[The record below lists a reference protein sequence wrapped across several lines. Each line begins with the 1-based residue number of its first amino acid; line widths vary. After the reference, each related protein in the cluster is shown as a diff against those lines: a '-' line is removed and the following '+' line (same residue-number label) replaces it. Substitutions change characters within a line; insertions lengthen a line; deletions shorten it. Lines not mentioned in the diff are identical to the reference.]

1 MGIFSRT
8 RDIFAA
14 NMTELLDRSE
24 DPAKMIRM
32 IILEMEETLVEV
44 RASAARSI
52 ADGKEMRR
60 ALKRLE
66 ELQYS
71 WTEKAE
77 LALSKDREDLAK
89 AALIER
95 QKAADMAGGL
105 QEEID
110 QIEETLKS
118 YEADIAKLQ
127 GKLREA
133 RARQNAIATRL
144 ESAVSRA
151 RAREVLNGG
160 RTEDAFSKFEIL
172 ERRADF
178 AEGRAEAL
186 GMTGPK
192 SLEEEIAE
200 LRSSEKVDAE
210 LEAMKAALKRKGD
223 YGMEDVL
230 LPLVICSI
238 LFIGLPWLV
247 FHYVTKWKQTAT
259 ITGADEKLLDELY
272 DLARRLDDR
281 LCSIERIMTAENP
294 NWRQQCLPDA
304 TARIEEELNEVRS
317 RGRTRSRVRT
327 GE

>member
-14 NMTELLDRSE
+14 NMTELLDRAE
-24 DPAKMIRM
+24 DPARMIRM

-60 ALKRLE
+60 ALKRLD
-66 ELQYS
+66 ELQTS

-95 QKAADMAGGL
+95 QKASDMAEGL
-105 QEEID
+105 KAEID
-110 QIEETLKS
+110 LIDEALKS

-144 ESAVSRA
+144 ESAVARA
-151 RAREVLNGG
+151 KAREVLNGG
-160 RTEDAFSKFEIL
+160 RTEDAFGKFELL

-178 AEGRAEAL
+178 AEGRADAL

-200 LRSSEKVDAE
+200 LQASDKVEAE

-223 YGMEDVL
+223 
-230 LPLVICSI
+230 
-238 LFIGLPWLV
+238 
-247 FHYVTKWKQTAT
+247 
-259 ITGADEKLLDELY
+259 
-272 DLARRLDDR
+272 
-281 LCSIERIMTAENP
+281 
-294 NWRQQCLPDA
+294 
-304 TARIEEELNEVRS
+304 
-317 RGRTRSRVRT
+317 
-327 GE
+327 

>member
-60 ALKRLE
+60 ALGRLE
-66 ELQYS
+66 ELQSS

-95 QKAADMAGGL
+95 QKAADMAEGL
-105 QEEID
+105 RAEID
-110 QIEETLKS
+110 QIDDTLKS

-144 ESAVSRA
+144 ESAVTRA
-151 RAREVLNGG
+151 KAREIMHGG
-160 RTEDAFSKFEIL
+160 RTEDAFS
-172 ERRADF
+172 
-178 AEGRAEAL
+178 
-186 GMTGPK
+186 
-192 SLEEEIAE
+192 
-200 LRSSEKVDAE
+200 
-210 LEAMKAALKRKGD
+210 
-223 YGMEDVL
+223 
-230 LPLVICSI
+230 
-238 LFIGLPWLV
+238 
-247 FHYVTKWKQTAT
+247 
-259 ITGADEKLLDELY
+259 
-272 DLARRLDDR
+272 
-281 LCSIERIMTAENP
+281 
-294 NWRQQCLPDA
+294 
-304 TARIEEELNEVRS
+304 
-317 RGRTRSRVRT
+317 
-327 GE
+327 